1 MYGTNYTIYY
11 LQTVVQI
18 FSDPGTSYSINLQL
32 YTRELRLAKFLLSG
46 VFILSQTKQE
56 PQIETKIRYLSNESD
71 LTTYGINQEH
81 KEKAHD

>member
-1 MYGTNYTIYY
+1 MEPTIQYITY
-11 LQTVVQI
+11 RQLYKY

-81 KEKAHD
+81 

>member
-1 MYGTNYTIYY
+1 MYLTNSSSKHT
-11 LQTVVQI
+11 
-18 FSDPGTSYSINLQL
+18 INLQL

-71 LTTYGINQEH
+71 LTTYGNNQEH